1 MGKYSRAGCHKV
13 CCSLGVYATDFAAN
27 IKIAIAHAQSE
38 ICMCMYAIMKFS
50 LWSNSTQPVGCMK
63 LLALQ
68 YGDHFSK
75 KIRFIDFEINIDY
88 ILQVAIWA
96 GKSCHC

>member
-1 MGKYSRAGCHKV
+1 MHV
-13 CCSLGVYATDFAAN
+13 CNNEVLSL
-27 IKIAIAHAQSE
+27 
-38 ICMCMYAIMKFS
+38 
-50 LWSNSTQPVGCMK
+50 NSTQPVGCME

-96 GKSCHC
+96 GKSWHC